1 MNMRIERLV
10 LLGALAIVL
19 LIVVSTGFYTVA
31 ESEQA
36 VVTTFGKVTSV
47 TGAGLHLKLPWPIQA
62 RVNVPVN
69 RTNKIELGYRE
80 IGDGYYE
87 SVDEE
92 SMMITGDLNIVNI
105 DFFIEWRISDPVK
118 YLYAS
123 EDPET
128 ILRNIAQGSVRSV
141 VGTKTIDE
149 TLTVGKTQI
158 QIEVKDSMLQT
169 LDLYDIGVMVLEVKV
184 NDSEP
189 PTEEVAAA
197 FRGVE
202 TAKQEKETS
211 INQALEYRNGMLPA
225 ARPTRTGSSG
235 KPSRSRNRG
244 SRKRKARSPAS
255 TPCIRNTSVSRTSPA
270 SACIGKHLKR
280 SSRASGSIS
289 TPVTARSRNCC
300 PSRVSCRILFPAM
313 IPERKGGNDHD
324 VGQKD

>member
-225 ARPTRTGSSG
+225 AQADADRILREAESFKESRIKEAEGQVARFDAMYTEYIRFPDITRERVYWETLEKILPGVRVYLDTGD
-235 KPSRSRNRG
+235 
-244 SRKRKARSPAS
+244 
-255 TPCIRNTSVSRTSPA
+255 
-270 SACIGKHLKR
+270 
-280 SSRASGSIS
+280 GSIQKLLPLES
-289 TPVTARSRNCC
+289 FLQDPFS
-300 PSRVSCRILFPAM
+300 
-313 IPERKGGNDHD
+313 GNDS
-324 VGQKD
+324 GTEGGE